1 MNNSEG
7 IPSVRLQ
14 LANDELLFGKVAIP
28 EMFTEPSAE
37 FHREVADHLID
48 HEIRKLLIQA
58 PRKHAKSSLVGCVHV
73 LHHIMYDEGPKFVVL
88 VSKTQGHAKLLLG
101 TIKDVLEKGR
111 KFRKIFGYWGRFS
124 ARQWTESVVILKDGT
139 MIMAL
144 GTGQMIIGLKHI
156 HQRPTLEILDD
167 PEDTE
172 NTKTA
177 EALNQNL
184 TWLLKALMPTLS
196 PNGRIVVIGTPQCEG
211 CMVESIEKMPGWTP
225 LHYDAIVNEDTHEV
239 LWPERCSWDFLM
251 SEKADYDSGGKGSLW
266 YSEYRCT
273 IVSDEEQL
281 FKPEYNRYYRGW
293 LESSRIGKAYL
304 HITHIADKKA
314 DLDAGKL
321 EEEEIRPVNVFM
333 GVDPASSTARRA
345 DNSVNFKGC
354 VDKDWN
360 IFFLPYFRKR
370 VPPTEHCQAIVEDY
384 EAYYPLKTTVEATG
398 YQEALRDI
406 LRKFSQLWTK
416 DGKPIRIPGL
426 EAKEL
431 PREKKT
437 KRHKTALHIHFY
449 QRHVYLLEGMEAFE
463 EEARMWREDK
473 TKIDDLFDGL
483 YFMLLK
489 AYTPEHEYEKTGKPS
504 HSMEWGDEVEEDY
517 TYA

>member
-1 MNNSEG
+1 MNHPEG

-14 LANDELLFGKVAIP
+14 LAHDELLFGKVAIP
-28 EMFTEPSAE
+28 EMFTEPSAH
-37 FHREVADHLID
+37 FHRDVANLLID
-48 HEIRKLLIQA
+48 REIKKLLIVA

-73 LHHIMYDEGPKFVVL
+73 LHHIMFDEGPKFIVL

-101 TIKDVLEKGR
+101 TIKDVLDRGR

-124 ARQWTESVVILKDGT
+124 ARQWAESVVILKDGT

-177 EALNQNL
+177 EALNHNL

-196 PNGRIVVIGTPQCEG
+196 PDGRIVVIGTPQCEG
-211 CMVESIEKMPGWTP
+211 CMVESIAAMPGWEKR
-225 LHYDAIVNEDTHEV
+225 HYDAIVNEDTHEV
-239 LWPERCSWDFLM
+239 LWEERCSWDFLM
-251 SEKADYDSGGKGSLW
+251 SEKADYDSGAKGSLW

-273 IVSDEEQL
+273 IVSDEDQL

-293 LESSRIGKAYL
+293 LEPSLLGRAFL
-304 HITHIADKKA
+304 HITNIADKK
-314 DLDAGKL
+314 DGLDKGEL
-321 EEEEIRPVNVFM
+321 EIEDIRPVNVFM
-333 GVDPASSTARRA
+333 GIDPASSTSTRA
-345 DNSVNFKGC
+345 DNSVNFRIC
-354 VDKDWN
+354 MDKDSN
-360 IFFLPYFRKR
+360 IFCLPYFRGH
-370 VPPTEHCQAIVEDY
+370 VPPTDHMKAIIEDY
-384 EAYYPLKTTVEATG
+384 ESSYPLKTTIEATG

-406 LRKFSQLWTK
+406 LRKYSQSFTK

-437 KRHKTALHIHFY
+437 KRHKTALQLHFY
-449 QRHVYLLEGMEAFE
+449 QRRVYLLEGMGAFE
-463 EEARMWREDK
+463 EELRMWRPDK
-473 TKIDDLFDGL
+473 TKIDDLMDGF
-483 YFMLLK
+483 YFAVLK
-489 AYTPEHEYEKTGKPS
+489 AYTPEHEYEKTNKSS
-504 HSMEWGDEVEEDY
+504 HSREKDDEVEEDWI
-517 TYA
+517 YA